1 MEECVL
7 KHAAM
12 AVPEETLVPFASE
25 LASNSVAILRAFMG
39 SSEAIGR
46 KESLWTGCNCNE
58 SKGIQFAA
66 APAPPASFHSQA
78 RMEEA
83 VYNRNLFLHL
93 REDESVS
100 IHPIWVFWVEGHE
113 FVE

>member
-1 MEECVL
+1 
-7 KHAAM
+7 
-12 AVPEETLVPFASE
+12 
-25 LASNSVAILRAFMG
+25 MG

-46 KESLWTGCNCNE
+46 KESPQAGCSCNA
-58 SKGIQFAA
+58 SQGIYLAA

-78 RMEEA
+78 RNEEGG
-83 VYNRNLFLHL
+83 YNHYLFLHL

-100 IHPIWVFWVEGHE
+100 IHPVWVLWVEGHE